1 MNSFAYSVFYQY
13 DGPSLAA
20 PLRFEKSEQE
30 VVDALARVTVEL
42 PYYLS
47 DEHARI
53 AETSTEGDQRS
64 MVVTIITTLS
74 ETETNDAMA
83 KCLKGLDLYGLKLQ
97 RD

>member
-1 MNSFAYSVFYQY
+1 MNRFAYSVFYQY

-20 PLRFEKSEQE
+20 PLRSEKSEQE

-53 AETSTEGDQRS
+53 SETSIEGKQRS
-64 MVVTIITTLS
+64 VVVTVITILS
-74 ETETNDAMA
+74 ETETADAMA
-83 KCLKGLDLYGLKLQ
+83 KCLKGLDLYGRQLH